1 MRISHVSSTDLFV
14 GPEAA
19 PRQVVR
25 VGLANAGSGAV
36 TPSDLVR
43 VAVEGPGVT
52 TPEAVLVTGLGAGEE
67 REVEVGVRLS
77 EPVSPGTVR
86 RVTAT
91 ADTGNVRRTAAG
103 EVVAADTGWTMWMVS
118 HFHYDPVW
126 WNTQAAFTEV
136 WYDLPAAESI
146 RPAEVKTAFDL
157 CRAHLEAARL
167 DPDYKFVLAEV
178 DYLKPYWDSV
188 PEDRADLRRFL
199 SEGRVELVG
208 GTYNEPNT
216 NLTHPESTIRNA
228 VYGVGYQRDVVGG
241 DPASAWM
248 LDVFGHDPAFPGL
261 MADAGLTS
269 SSWARG
275 PFHMWGPNRHVGD
288 NERMQFPSEFEWIS
302 PNGRGMLTS
311 YMADH
316 YGAGWEM
323 ERHDN
328 VEDAIEEAAR
338 QFRLLR
344 PVAATGNVL
353 LPVGADHVVPSR
365 WCTEVHREWA
375 KRYVWPRFVVGLPR
389 DFFGAVR
396 DEMGERRARFSPQ
409 TRDMNPVYTGKDV
422 SYIDTKQAQRVAE
435 IAVLDGERL
444 ATLATLFGG
453 AGYPAEALD
462 KAWRQLAFGAH
473 HDAITGSE
481 SDQVYLDLLGGWREA
496 YELGDEVRTAA
507 IDHIA
512 AHTDTSGEGRP
523 VIVVNTL
530 SWPRDGITTV
540 RIAFPEPGHGGVQL
554 RDDVG
559 GPVAAVTEAVRRHGD
574 GTLAEIT
581 LTFLAKDV
589 PALGYRVYRAIEAAD
604 VPGGWTATGGLVA
617 ANAAF
622 HVEADPARGGALSS
636 IRDVRTGR
644 ELLRPGRVGG
654 ELVVY
659 EEHATHPVWGEG
671 PWHLLPKG
679 PGRGIGEHVA
689 DVRVEQCLIGR
700 RVVSETTVDELRIT
714 QETLLWDGVDRI
726 DFRSHVDGSIGHDRL
741 LRLRFPIEVPGARPV
756 SETGFAAVGRPFG
769 FPDADAA
776 QSLWTL
782 DNPAHNWVALSSA
795 ARIALTGEDGSRHEH
810 AIGVAEVI
818 EPDAIESA
826 GARFPD
832 EVRAFV
838 AGLAGQGVTATCSRP
853 GGPRYGSLDVDSN
866 LPDVRIVLGGPG
878 DNAFAAAVLA
888 DADAAYTTAL
898 ERHGRVFVPAARPL
912 ADVWTPTADLR
923 GPRDL
928 PAFIVA
934 GDDLGAEITRL
945 STDVADSVIEVS
957 RPSDLE
963 ATPDPLDG
971 YSVGLL
977 NQGTPGFVAG
987 TDGTLYLNLMR
998 SCSAWPCGIWIDGER
1013 RTAPDGSSF
1022 AWQHWSHTFSYSLV
1036 AGPGDWREAGFV
1048 RAGQEYNHAVL
1059 SRPARPGSGVLPAAA
1074 SLASVEPDHVV
1085 LAALKPKGNPLAS
1098 GDSGDADLSE
1108 GVIVRAYESSGR
1120 PAEARIRL
1128 LGGLTDARVVNVLE
1142 EVRAEVHEQVA
1153 AGAETGDTVTVRLG
1167 ASGIVTLSA
1176 RPATTNGPGERSAR
1190 ASGEVSGEVSGE
1202 GRLGPRTEPA
1212 QPVFTRYWL
1221 HNKGPAPVG
1230 NLPVSVHIG
1239 PATTSLSGPGDSAN
1253 LRATVSTS
1261 TRPASGRVELAVPRG
1276 LSVDH
1281 APLEYDLAA
1290 GEHAEF
1296 TLTVRAEDTGTY
1308 FLAARIGDALGQV
1321 LEDTTTVVVGAAQ
1334 AQAPISVAF
1343 EPEGLLLPP
1352 GGESEII
1359 ARLSN
1364 PTGGEVRGE
1373 AQLLSPVGT
1382 WGPGSDTLVTPWTQ
1396 GFAVAPGTT
1405 ADLRFVVRASAGARR
1420 GAHWWIMA
1428 KVGCFGRLHYTAA
1441 IPIQISAGEPGAG
1454 G

>member
-1 MRISHVSSTDLFV
+1 VS
-14 GPEAA
+14 
-19 PRQVVR
+19 
-25 VGLANAGSGAV
+25 
-36 TPSDLVR
+36 
-43 VAVEGPGVT
+43 
-52 TPEAVLVTGLGAGEE
+52 
-67 REVEVGVRLS
+67 
-77 EPVSPGTVR
+77 
-86 RVTAT
+86 
-91 ADTGNVRRTAAG
+91 
-103 EVVAADTGWTMWMVS
+103 ADTGWTMWMVS

-178 DYLKPYWDSV
+178 DYLKPYWDSF

-288 NERMQFPSEFEWIS
+288 NRRMQFASEFEWIS
-302 PNGRGMLTS
+302 PDGRGLLTS
-311 YMADH
+311 YMANH

-323 ERHDN
+323 ERRDN

-344 PVAATGNVL
+344 PVAATRNVL

-396 DEMGERRARFSPQ
+396 HETGERRTRLSPQ

-444 ATLATLFGG
+444 ATLAMLLGG
-453 AGYPAEALD
+453 ARYPSEALD

-512 AHTDTSGEGRP
+512 AHTDTSGAGRP
-523 VIVVNTL
+523 VMVVNTL
-530 SWPRDGITTV
+530 SWPRDGITAV
-540 RIAFPEPGHGGVQL
+540 RIAFPEPGHGGVEL

-559 GPVAAVTEAVRRHGD
+559 GPVAAMTESLRRHGD

-589 PALGYRVYRAIEAAD
+589 PALGHRVYRAVEAAD

-622 HVEADPARGGALSS
+622 GVEADPGRGGALSS
-636 IRDVRTGR
+636 IRDLRTGR

-654 ELVVY
+654 ELVVF

-679 PGRGIGEHVA
+679 PGRGTGENVA
-689 DVRVEQCLIGR
+689 NVRVEKCPIGR
-700 RVVSETTVDELRIT
+700 RVVSETTIDELRVT
-714 QETLLWDGVDRI
+714 QETLLWDGVDRV

-741 LRLRFPIEVPGARPV
+741 LRMRFAVDVPGARPV
-756 SETGFAAVGRPFG
+756 SETGFAAVGRSFG

-776 QSLWTL
+776 ESLWTL

-795 ARIALTGEDGSRHEH
+795 ARIALTGADGSRHEH

-818 EPDAIESA
+818 EPDVAESA

-832 EVRAFV
+832 EVRALV

-888 DADAAYTTAL
+888 DADVSYATAL
-898 ERHGRVFVPAARPL
+898 DRHGRVFVPAVRPL
-912 ADVWTPTADLR
+912 EDVWTPTADLR

-928 PAFIVA
+928 PVLIVA

-957 RPSDLE
+957 RPSDL
-963 ATPDPLDG
+963 AGTPDPLDG

-998 SCSAWPCGIWIDGER
+998 SCSTWPCGVWIDGAR

-1036 AGPGDWREAGFV
+1036 AGPGDWRDAGFV
-1048 RAGQEYNHAVL
+1048 RAGQEYNHGVL
-1059 SRPARPGSGVLPAAA
+1059 ARPVRPGGGALSTAA
-1074 SLASVEPDHVV
+1074 SLASVEPGHVV
-1085 LAALKPKGNPLAS
+1085 LTALKPKGNPLAS
-1098 GDSGDADLSE
+1098 GEPGEADVSE
-1108 GVIVRAYESSGR
+1108 GVIVRVYESSGR

-1142 EVRAEVHEQVA
+1142 ETRPEGHEQVA
-1153 AGAETGDTVTVRLG
+1153 SGTETGDTVTVRLG
-1167 ASGIVTLSA
+1167 ASGIMTLSA
-1176 RPATTNGPGERSAR
+1176 RPATSDAPGEPSGR
-1190 ASGEVSGEVSGE
+1190 ASGESSSEASSRLVGRASGQ

-1212 QPVFTRYWL
+1212 QPVFARYWL

-1239 PATTSLSGPGDSAN
+1239 PATTSLSEPEDSTTV
-1253 LRATVSTS
+1253 RVTVSTS
-1261 TRPASGRVELAVPRG
+1261 TRPAGGRVELAVPQG

-1281 APLEYDLAA
+1281 APLEYDLVA

-1296 TLTVRAEDTGTY
+1296 TLTVRAHATGTY

-1321 LEDTTTVVVGAAQ
+1321 IEDSTTVIVGAGQ
-1334 AQAPISVAF
+1334 AETPVSVALQ
-1343 EPEGLLLPP
+1343 PEGLLLPP
-1352 GGESEII
+1352 GGEGEII

-1373 AQLLSPVGT
+1373 AQLISPMGT

-1396 GFAVAPGTT
+1396 GFAVAPGAA
-1405 ADLRFVVRASAGARR
+1405 ADLRFVIRASAAARR
-1420 GAHWWIMA
+1420 GAHWWVMA
-1428 KVGCFGRLHYTAA
+1428 KVACFGRLHYTMA
-1441 IPIQISAGEPGAG
+1441 IPIQISADEPV
-1454 G
+1454 